1 MSGSAIMMMVIGIVV
16 IWGGLALS
24 IANLFKK
31 KHKLK
36 NICTEM
42 VQMFFMKNCIRKKLN
57 NHTTTTRK
65 SEEVNGNWNKQFIL
79 KCVID

>member
-42 VQMFFMKNCIRKKLN
+42 VQMFFMKNCIRKN
-57 NHTTTTRK
+57 
-65 SEEVNGNWNKQFIL
+65 
-79 KCVID
+79 